1 MPDPGRA
8 VSTTGLSLGMFSPLE
23 APRMCTS
30 ELSAC
35 TRDGAKL
42 RSLFTL

>member
-1 MPDPGRA
+1 MPDPGHA
-8 VSTTGLSLGMFSPLE
+8 VSTTGLSLGMFSLLE
-23 APRMCTS
+23 AQRMCIS

-42 RSLFTL
+42 CSLFNL